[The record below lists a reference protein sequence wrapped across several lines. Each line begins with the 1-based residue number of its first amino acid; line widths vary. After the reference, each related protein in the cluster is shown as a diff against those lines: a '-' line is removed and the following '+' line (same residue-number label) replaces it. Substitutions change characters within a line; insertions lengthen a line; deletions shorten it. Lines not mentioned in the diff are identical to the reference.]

1 LMPSLLSNSMGTS
14 ISLQPGGTAS
24 NMMGWLAQ
32 NLHKWNPPRP
42 KIVMS
47 SCCSHSASSMVLAP
61 HRASST

>member
-14 ISLQPGGTAS
+14 ISLQSGGAAS

-32 NLHKWNPPRP
+32 NLRRWNPPRP
-42 KIVMS
+42 KSLMS
-47 SCCSHSASSMVLAP
+47 FCCSHSAFSMVLAP